1 MAAEHVI
8 DIVVETKDNV
18 SPGLDR
24 ANKKLRGFEQSVEKT
39 QARLKNFAKADYEV
53 VLRAIDRITP
63 AGSRARETLRSIT
76 GRTYN
81 ATIGAIDRTAIKVRE
96 AQARLTALTGKA
108 WMVTIAAKNTISEK
122 ASGAVNGAM
131 QSVTGFSGQMIAGAG
146 IGYGI
151 YDTVKTYKD
160 FQQQMSAVAAIS
172 GASGAELDALTAKA
186 KEMGAVTSFSATE
199 SAKAFEYMGMAGWK
213 SEDMISGIAGIMNLA
228 AASGEELGRVS
239 DIVTDALT
247 AFGLKASD
255 SAHFADVL
263 AQAATNSNTNVGMM
277 GYTFKYAAPIAGALG
292 YSIEDVGVA
301 IGLMANAGIKGEQA
315 GTSLRKIF
323 SSIASP
329 ADQAAQIL
337 EDWGISA
344 TDASGNVK
352 PLLGT
357 MKELRAQF
365 KLLTKT
371 EQLDRAYSL
380 VGEEAKSGFLAMMNA
395 SDADFDKLV
404 ESLNNAEGAAQKMA
418 DIRLDNL
425 AGDMEQLGGAW
436 ETFQLSIMEG
446 KGADGLRDFVQGV
459 SKDLERL
466 NKYLEDGF
474 DITDV
479 GRLALDILTQLK
491 NKFLELDG
499 VGSVLAGGVLA
510 AGLYKIVRLA
520 EKAGKFIKE
529 ASAGNVTGKA
539 TEVLGET
546 AASVKSMIVHAQSV
560 VVNGSG
566 AGAGGAGKAP
576 TNSKGSKSPSTEIP
590 VNPKG
595 SRLPTA
601 EVPTNPKG
609 SKLPS
614 ADIPTT
620 PKGGA
625 VPKTSSRLGG
635 GAKILGRGAAI
646 AGLAL
651 GAYSIYQENQQAIA
665 EAQAASDGS
674 EESIAHIK
682 EIERENTNRM
692 GASVGSTGGMLAGG
706 FAGAKAGAVIGGGI
720 GALFGGV
727 GAAPGAAIG
736 GFLGGIGGAVAG
748 SELGESIGGQFAE
761 ISDTVSGV
769 WSSIK
774 SGASETWSG
783 VKAGASETWD
793 WIGNSASQAA
803 QYAGKQWSAL
813 ENWIGDS
820 ASQAAQYV
828 GDRWNGLK
836 DCVVDALS
844 PVRVAVEDV
853 INVIVGL
860 GAVVWSMIKPYWDE
874 GAAFIASVMQGIVDV
889 VSAAWQWIK
898 DSATAVWREI
908 TEQVSAA
915 WESVCALLAS
925 AGEWFLSAVWQP
937 ISDFASDT
945 WEAIKEIV
953 ITAWESVCATWAE
966 ASAWFLSAVW
976 QPITDGV
983 SYVWAFTV
991 GAFSDAWDS
1000 ICAVWGIASAW
1011 FDSTVWQPTSTAVD
1025 TVRAAISDAFR
1036 SAYDFV
1042 TGLFGGIAGWF
1053 EENVIGPIRNKFD
1066 ELRSIGSGI
1075 TGLAGSGGG
1084 SEAPHAA
1091 GGIFHAPHR
1100 GIVAENGPEAVIP
1113 LNDRTRGIR
1122 ILECAATMMGVD
1134 VDGIERENA
1143 NPKGTPLGS
1152 TGSFAGAKTGEVIS
1166 AFFVG
1171 NEAPYATGGRFFA
1184 LHRGIVAE
1192 NESKAIAPMID
1203 HTPELGIFERV
1214 ATMMGL
1220 DFGDGMDNPF
1230 TGDDTDNTIPL
1241 TVPTAL
1247 VDAPQSV
1254 SIELGGISIP
1264 ITISGGS
1271 TDAQSVVQAIR
1282 ENLEDIA
1289 DDIGGQLADKV
1300 ASIFGNQPVMNAR

>member
-1 MAAEHVI
+1 MPAEHII

-24 ANKKLRGFEQSVEKT
+24 ANKKLRGFEKSIERT
-39 QARLKNFAKADYEV
+39 QARLKDFTKADYEV
-53 VLRAIDRITP
+53 MLRAIDRVTP
-63 AGSRARETLRSIT
+63 VGSRAREMLRSIT
-76 GRTYN
+76 GRTYS

-96 AQARLTALTGKA
+96 ARARLTALTGKA

-122 ASGAVNGAM
+122 ASGAVNGVV
-131 QSVTGFSGQMIAGAG
+131 QSVTGMGAQMIAGAG

-160 FQQQMSAVAAIS
+160 FQQQMSTVAAIS
-172 GASGAELDALTAKA
+172 GASGSELDALTAKA
-186 KEMGAVTSFSATE
+186 KEMGASTSFSATE
-199 SAKAFEYMGMAGWK
+199 AAKAFEYMGMAGWK
-213 SEDMISGIAGIMNLA
+213 SSEMMSGIAGIMNLA
-228 AASGEELGRVS
+228 AASGEELASVS

-292 YSIEDVGVA
+292 YSIEDVGAA

-329 ADQAAQIL
+329 AADAARIL
-337 EDWGISA
+337 DAWGISA

-365 KLLTKT
+365 KGLTKT
-371 EQLDRAYSL
+371 EQLDKAYSL

-436 ETFQLSIMEG
+436 ETFQLSVMEG
-446 KGADGLRDFVQGV
+446 KGADGLRSFVKGV
-459 SKDLERL
+459 TKDIDRL
-466 NKYLEDGF
+466 NEYLKDGL
-474 DITDV
+474 DITDI
-479 GRLALDILTQLK
+479 GRLALDIITQLK

-560 VVNGSG
+560 IVNGGG
-566 AGAGGAGKAP
+566 AGAGGAGQSGKAP
-576 TNSKGSKSPSTEIP
+576 SNPKGSKSPSTEIP

-595 SRLPTA
+595 SRLPTV

-625 VPKTSSRLGG
+625 VPKTSSHLGG
-635 GAKILGRGAAI
+635 GAKMLGRGAAI

-651 GAYSIYQENQQAIA
+651 GAYEAYSIYEENKQRSE
-665 EAQAASDGS
+665 EAQKAIDAIDKRMDDKVRSGERVTVDDVLEWGAAD
-674 EESIAHIK
+674 AQK
-682 EIERENTNRM
+682 REIDRENTNRM

-774 SGASETWSG
+774 SGASETWQ
-783 VKAGASETWD
+783 
-793 WIGNSASQAA
+793 WISNSASQTV
-803 QYAGKQWSAL
+803 QHL
-813 ENWIGDS
+813 GD
-820 ASQAAQYV
+820 Q
-828 GDRWNGLK
+828 WNGFK
-836 DCVVDALS
+836 DYVVDALS
-844 PVRVAVEDV
+844 PVRMVVEDV

-860 GAVVWSMIKPYWDE
+860 GAVLWSLIKPYWDE
-874 GAAFIASVMQGIVDV
+874 GAAFVASVMQEIADTA
-889 VSAAWQWIK
+889 SFAWQWIK
-898 DSATAVWREI
+898 DAATAVWEDI
-908 TEQVSAA
+908 TTLVSAA
-915 WESVCALLAS
+915 WDVICTFFAP
-925 AGEWFLSAVWQP
+925 AGEWFLSTVWQP
-937 ISDFASDT
+937 ISDFANAA
-945 WEAIKEIV
+945 WEVIREAV
-953 ITAWESVCATWAE
+953 ITV
-966 ASAWFLSAVW
+966 
-976 QPITDGV
+976 
-983 SYVWAFTV
+983 
-991 GAFSDAWDS
+991 WDS

-1011 FDSTVWQPTSTAVD
+1011 FDSTVWQPTSTAAD
-1025 TVRAAISDAFR
+1025 TVRAAISDAFQ

-1042 TGLFGGIAGWF
+1042 TGLFSGIGSWF
-1053 EENVIGPIRNKFD
+1053 DENVVKPVSKKLE

-1075 TGLAGSGGG
+1075 TGLVGSGGR

-1100 GIVAENGPEAVIP
+1100 GIVAENGPEAIIP
-1113 LNDRTRGIR
+1113 LRDRNRGLD
-1122 ILECAATMMGVD
+1122 ILERA
-1134 VDGIERENA
+1134 
-1143 NPKGTPLGS
+1143 
-1152 TGSFAGAKTGEVIS
+1152 
-1166 AFFVG
+1166 
-1171 NEAPYATGGRFFA
+1171 
-1184 LHRGIVAE
+1184 
-1192 NESKAIAPMID
+1192 
-1203 HTPELGIFERV
+1203 

-1220 DFGDGMDNPF
+1220 DFGDGMDNLF
-1230 TGDDTDNTIPL
+1230 AGDDTDNTIPL
-1241 TVPTAL
+1241 TAPTAA

-1271 TDAQSVVQAIR
+1271 MDAQSVVQAIR

>member
-8 DIVVETKDNV
+8 DIVVQTQDNV

-24 ANKKLRGFEQSVEKT
+24 ASKKLRGFDKSVEKT
-39 QARLKNFAKADYEV
+39 QARLKEFAKADYEV

-63 AGSRARETLRSIT
+63 VGSRARETLRGIT
-76 GRTYN
+76 GCTYN

-122 ASGAVNGAM
+122 ASGAVNGAV
-131 QSVTGFSGQMIAGAG
+131 QSVTGMGAQMIAGAG

-277 GYTFKYAAPIAGALG
+277 GYTFKYVAPIAGTLG

-301 IGLMANAGIKGEQA
+301 IGLMANQGIKGEQA
-315 GTSLRKIF
+315 GTTLRKIF

-329 ADQAAQIL
+329 ADQAVQIL
-337 EDWGISA
+337 DEWGISA
-344 TDASGNVK
+344 TDANGNVK

-365 KLLTKT
+365 KTLSKT

-446 KGADGLRDFVQGV
+446 KGADGLRSFIQGV
-459 SKDLERL
+459 SKDIDRL
-466 NKYLEDGF
+466 NEYLKDGL
-474 DITDV
+474 DISDV

-499 VGSVLAGGVLA
+499 IGSVLAGGVLA

-529 ASAGNVTGKA
+529 ASAGNIAGKA
-539 TEVLGET
+539 AESIGDT
-546 AASVKSMIVHAQSV
+546 AASVRSMVVHAQSV
-560 VVNGSG
+560 VVNGGSG
-566 AGAGGAGKAP
+566 GSAAGVPGK
-576 TNSKGSKSPSTEIP
+576 T
-590 VNPKG
+590 
-595 SRLPTA
+595 
-601 EVPTNPKG
+601 PTNPKG

-614 ADIPTT
+614 NDIPVNPKGSKLPSAEIPTNI
-620 PKGGA
+620 KGGA
-625 VPKTSSRLGG
+625 VPKGASRFGG
-635 GAKILGRGAAI
+635 STKMLGRGAAI

-651 GAYSIYQENQQAIA
+651 GAYEAYSIYQENQQALA

-682 EIERENTNRM
+682 EIEHDNTNRM
-692 GASVGSTGGMLAGG
+692 GASVGGTGGMLAGG
-706 FAGAKAGAVIGGGI
+706 LVGAKAGAAIGGGI

-736 GFLGGIGGAVAG
+736 GFLGGIGGAIAG

-769 WSSIK
+769 WN
-774 SGASETWSG
+774 G

-793 WIGNSASQAA
+793 WIGNSASSVA
-803 QYAGKQWSAL
+803 QSVGNSITETWD
-813 ENWIGDS
+813 WICDE
-820 ASQAAQYV
+820 AEEAVQYV
-828 GDRWNGLK
+828 DGQWEGFKSYISN
-836 DCVVDALS
+836 VLS
-844 PVRVAVEDV
+844 PVRMVIEDA
-853 INVIVGL
+853 INVVVGL
-860 GAVVWSMIKPYWDE
+860 GAVVWWAIKPYWDA
-874 GAAFIASVMQGIVDV
+874 GVAFISSVLQSIADT
-889 VSAAWQWIK
+889 ANEAWQWIR
-898 DSATAVWREI
+898 DGASEVWMEI
-908 TEQVSAA
+908 TNTVASAWQSIKDTASEA
-915 WESVCALLAS
+915 WSAITEVVLDAWAS
-925 AGEWFLSAVWQP
+925 ICDFFTPAGEWFLSSVWQPIADFANAAWEMIREAVITVWDSICALWGAASAWFDAMVWQP
-937 ISDFASDT
+937 IS
-945 WEAIKEIV
+945 
-953 ITAWESVCATWAE
+953 
-966 ASAWFLSAVW
+966 
-976 QPITDGV
+976 
-983 SYVWAFTV
+983 
-991 GAFSDAWDS
+991 
-1000 ICAVWGIASAW
+1000 
-1011 FDSTVWQPTSTAVD
+1011 TAVD
-1025 TVRAAISDAFR
+1025 AARAAISDAFQ

-1053 EENVIGPIRNKFD
+1053 EENVIGPISKKFD
-1066 ELRSIGSGI
+1066 ELRRIGSGI
-1075 TGLAGSGGG
+1075 TGLVGSGGG

-1100 GIVAENGPEAVIP
+1100 GIVAENGPEAIIP
-1113 LNDRTRGIR
+1113 LNDRTRGLD
-1122 ILECAATMMGVD
+1122 ILERA
-1134 VDGIERENA
+1134 
-1143 NPKGTPLGS
+1143 
-1152 TGSFAGAKTGEVIS
+1152 
-1166 AFFVG
+1166 
-1171 NEAPYATGGRFFA
+1171 
-1184 LHRGIVAE
+1184 
-1192 NESKAIAPMID
+1192 
-1203 HTPELGIFERV
+1203 

-1220 DFGDGMDNPF
+1220 DFGDEMDF
-1230 TGDDTDNTIPL
+1230 TPDESGESAPL
-1241 TVPTAL
+1241 IAPISTGN
-1247 VDAPQSV
+1247 APQSV
-1254 SIELGGISIP
+1254 SVELGGISIP
-1264 ITISGGS
+1264 ITISGGPM
-1271 TDAQSVVQAIR
+1271 DAQGVVQAIR

-1300 ASIFGNQPVMNAR
+1300 ASIFGNQPVMNAG

>member
-8 DIVVETKDNV
+8 DIVVQTQDNV

-24 ANKKLRGFEQSVEKT
+24 ASKKLRGFDKSVEKT
-39 QARLKNFAKADYEV
+39 QARLKEFAKADYEV
-53 VLRAIDRITP
+53 VLRAIDRVTP
-63 AGSRARETLRSIT
+63 VGSRAREMLRGIT

-81 ATIGAIDRTAIKVRE
+81 TTIGAIDRTAIKVRE

-122 ASGAVNGAM
+122 ASGAVNGAV
-131 QSVTGFSGQMIAGAG
+131 QSVTGMGAQMIAGAG

-151 YDTVKTYKD
+151 YDTIKTYKD
-160 FQQQMSAVAAIS
+160 FQQQMSTVAAIS
-172 GASGAELDALTAKA
+172 GATGGELDALTAKA
-186 KEMGAVTSFSATE
+186 KEMGAITSFSATE

-228 AASGEELGRVS
+228 AASGEELGHVS

-337 EDWGISA
+337 EEWGISA

-365 KLLTKT
+365 KGLTQA

-446 KGADGLRDFVQGV
+446 KGADGLRSFIQGV
-459 SKDLERL
+459 SKDIDRL
-466 NKYLEDGF
+466 NEYLKDGL
-474 DITDV
+474 DISDV

-499 VGSVLAGGVLA
+499 IGSVLAGGVLA

-529 ASAGNVTGKA
+529 ASAGNVAGKTA
-539 TEVLGET
+539 ESLGDT
-546 AASVKSMIVHAQSV
+546 AASVKSMIVHAQTV
-560 VVNGSG
+560 VVNGNGGGSA
-566 AGAGGAGKAP
+566 AGAPGRSGKAP
-576 TNSKGSKSPSTEIP
+576 TNPKGSKIPSADIP

-595 SRLPTA
+595 SKLPTSD
-601 EVPTNPKG
+601 VPVNPRTGAPRVG
-609 SKLPS
+609 S
-614 ADIPTT
+614 
-620 PKGGA
+620 
-625 VPKTSSRLGG
+625 
-635 GAKILGRGAAI
+635 GAKMLGRGAAI

-651 GAYSIYQENQQAIA
+651 GAYEAYSIYEENKQRSE
-665 EAQAASDGS
+665 EAQSAIDAVNSRMEDKARAGIYGDPTDTLEWS
-674 EESIAHIK
+674 NAVQQK
-682 EIERENTNRM
+682 REIERENTNRM

-706 FAGAKAGAVIGGGI
+706 LVGAKAGAAIGGGI

-736 GFLGGIGGAVAG
+736 GFLGGIGGAIAG

-761 ISDTVSGV
+761 ISEAAGGA

-774 SGASETWSG
+774 SGASDAWS
-783 VKAGASETWD
+783 
-793 WIGNSASQAA
+793 WISNSANQAV
-803 QYAGKQWSAL
+803 
-813 ENWIGDS
+813 
-820 ASQAAQYV
+820 QYV
-828 GDRWNGLK
+828 GDQWNSFK
-836 DCVVDALS
+836 DYIGNALS
-844 PVRVAVEDV
+844 PARMVVEDI

-860 GAVVWSMIKPYWDE
+860 GAVIWSMIKPYWDE
-874 GAAFIASVMQGIVDV
+874 GAAFISSVAQEIADAA
-889 VSAAWQWIK
+889 SAAWQWIK
-898 DSATAVWREI
+898 DSAAEVWAGI
-908 TEQVSAA
+908 TELVSAA
-915 WESVCALLAS
+915 WESICEFFTP
-925 AGEWFLSAVWQP
+925 AGEWFASTVWQP
-937 ISDFASDT
+937 ISDFASAAWT
-945 WEAIKEIV
+945 AIREAV
-953 ITAWESVCATWAE
+953 ITAWDSVCALW
-966 ASAWFLSAVW
+966 
-976 QPITDGV
+976 GV
-983 SYVWAFTV
+983 
-991 GAFSDAWDS
+991 
-1000 ICAVWGIASAW
+1000 ASAW
-1011 FDSTVWQPTSTAVD
+1011 FDTTVWQPISTAVD
-1025 TVRAAISDAFR
+1025 AARAAISDAFQN
-1036 SAYDFV
+1036 AYNFI
-1042 TGLFGGIAGWF
+1042 TGLFSGIGTWF
-1053 EENVIGPIRNKFD
+1053 DENVIKPISKKFD
-1066 ELRSIGSGI
+1066 ELRNIGSGI
-1075 TGLAGSGGG
+1075 TGLVGSGVG
-1084 SEAPHAA
+1084 SEAPHAT

-1100 GIVAENGPEAVIP
+1100 GIVAENGPEAIIP
-1113 LNDRTRGIR
+1113 LNDRTRGLD
-1122 ILECAATMMGVD
+1122 ILERA
-1134 VDGIERENA
+1134 
-1143 NPKGTPLGS
+1143 
-1152 TGSFAGAKTGEVIS
+1152 
-1166 AFFVG
+1166 
-1171 NEAPYATGGRFFA
+1171 
-1184 LHRGIVAE
+1184 
-1192 NESKAIAPMID
+1192 
-1203 HTPELGIFERV
+1203 

-1220 DFGDGMDNPF
+1220 DFGNEMDF
-1230 TGDDTDNTIPL
+1230 TPDESGESAPL
-1241 TVPTAL
+1241 ITPVSAGN
-1247 VDAPQSV
+1247 APQSV
-1254 SIELGGISIP
+1254 SIDMGGISIP
-1264 ITISGGS
+1264 ITISGS
-1271 TDAQSVVQAIR
+1271 SMDAQSIVQAIR

-1300 ASIFGNQPVMNAR
+1300 ASIFGNQAVMNAR

>member
-53 VLRAIDRITP
+53 MLRAIDRVTP
-63 AGSRARETLRSIT
+63 VGSRAREMLRSIT
-76 GRTYN
+76 GRTYS

-122 ASGAVNGAM
+122 ASGAVSGVV
-131 QSVTGFSGQMIAGAG
+131 QSVTGMGAQMIAGAG

-160 FQQQMSAVAAIS
+160 FQQQMSTVAAIS
-172 GASGAELDALTAKA
+172 GASGSELDALTAKA
-186 KEMGAVTSFSATE
+186 KEMGASTSFSATE
-199 SAKAFEYMGMAGWK
+199 AAKAFEYMGMAGWK
-213 SEDMISGIAGIMNLA
+213 SSEMMSGIAGIMNLA
-228 AASGEELGRVS
+228 AASGEELASVS

-263 AQAATNSNTNVGMM
+263 AQAATSSNTNVGMM

-329 ADQAAQIL
+329 AADAARIL
-337 EDWGISA
+337 DAWGISA

-365 KLLTKT
+365 KGLTKT
-371 EQLDRAYSL
+371 EQLDKAYSL

-446 KGADGLRDFVQGV
+446 KGADGLRSFVKGV
-459 SKDLERL
+459 TKDIDRL
-466 NKYLEDGF
+466 NEYLKDGL
-474 DITDV
+474 DITDI

-491 NKFLELDG
+491 DKFLELDG

-520 EKAGKFIKE
+520 EKARKFIKE
-529 ASAGNVTGKA
+529 ASAGNITGKA
-539 TEVLGET
+539 TEVISDT
-546 AASVKSMIVHAQSV
+546 ATSVKSMVVHAQSV

-566 AGAGGAGKAP
+566 GGGSAAGVPGRSGKASKS
-576 TNSKGSKSPSTEIP
+576 SKGSKLPSTEIP
-590 VNPKG
+590 M
-595 SRLPTA
+595 
-601 EVPTNPKG
+601 NPKG
-609 SKLPS
+609 SKLSTSDVP
-614 ADIPTT
+614 INPR
-620 PKGGA
+620 GGA
-625 VPKTSSRLGG
+625 SRFG
-635 GAKILGRGAAI
+635 GAKMLGRGAAI

-651 GAYSIYQENQQAIA
+651 GAYEAYSIYEENKQRSE
-665 EAQAASDGS
+665 EAQSAIDAVNSRMEDKARAGIYGDPTDTLEWS
-674 EESIAHIK
+674 NAVQQK
-682 EIERENTNRM
+682 REIERDNTNRM

-706 FAGAKAGAVIGGGI
+706 WLGAKAGAAIGGGI
-720 GALFGGV
+720 GSLFGGV
-727 GAAPGAAIG
+727 GAIPGAAIG
-736 GFLGGIGGAVAG
+736 GTIGMFAGSIAG

-761 ISDTVSGV
+761 ISDTVGGV

-774 SGASETWSG
+774 SGASETWSWLSNSVSQAVEYIG
-783 VKAGASETWD
+783 DQWNGFKD
-793 WIGNSASQAA
+793 YIGN
-803 QYAGKQWSAL
+803 
-813 ENWIGDS
+813 
-820 ASQAAQYV
+820 
-828 GDRWNGLK
+828 
-836 DCVVDALS
+836 ALS
-844 PVRVAVEDV
+844 PVRMVVEDV

-860 GAVVWSMIKPYWDE
+860 GAVLWSLIKPYWDE
-874 GAAFIASVMQGIVDV
+874 GIAFISAAMQGMADTA
-889 VSAAWQWIK
+889 SAAWQWIK
-898 DSATAVWREI
+898 DSATEIWEEI
-908 TEQVSAA
+908 TALVS
-915 WESVCALLAS
+915 V
-925 AGEWFLSAVWQP
+925 
-937 ISDFASDT
+937 
-945 WEAIKEIV
+945 
-953 ITAWESVCATWAE
+953 
-966 ASAWFLSAVW
+966 
-976 QPITDGV
+976 
-983 SYVWAFTV
+983 
-991 GAFSDAWDS
+991 AWDS
-1000 ICAVWGIASAW
+1000 ICAVFTPAAEWYMSTVWQPILDFAVDTWAGILVTISAAWDAICAIWGVASAW
-1011 FDSTVWQPTSTAVD
+1011 FDAMVWQPISTAVD
-1025 TVRAAISDAFR
+1025 AVRAAIAGAFQ

-1042 TGLFGGIAGWF
+1042 TGLFSGIGSWF
-1053 EENVIGPIRNKFD
+1053 DENVVKPVSKKLE

-1075 TGLAGSGGG
+1075 TGLVGSGGS

-1100 GIVAENGPEAVIP
+1100 GIVAENGPEAIIP
-1113 LNDRTRGIR
+1113 LRDRNRGLD
-1122 ILECAATMMGVD
+1122 ILERAA
-1134 VDGIERENA
+1134 A
-1143 NPKGTPLGS
+1143 
-1152 TGSFAGAKTGEVIS
+1152 
-1166 AFFVG
+1166 
-1171 NEAPYATGGRFFA
+1171 
-1184 LHRGIVAE
+1184 
-1192 NESKAIAPMID
+1192 
-1203 HTPELGIFERV
+1203 
-1214 ATMMGL
+1214 MMGL
-1220 DFGDGMDNPF
+1220 DFGDGLDFASSEFAENAPLSAPVSA
-1230 TGDDTDNTIPL
+1230 GNT
-1241 TVPTAL
+1241 A
-1247 VDAPQSV
+1247 QSV
-1254 SIELGGISIP
+1254 SIDMGGISIP
-1264 ITISGGS
+1264 ITISGNS
-1271 TDAQSVVQAIR
+1271 ADAQSVVQAIR

-1289 DDIGGQLADKV
+1289 DDIGGQLADKM
-1300 ASIFGNQPVMNAR
+1300 AAILANQPVMNAG

>member
-53 VLRAIDRITP
+53 VLRAIDRVTP

-76 GRTYN
+76 GRSYN

-131 QSVTGFSGQMIAGAG
+131 QSVTGMGAQMIAGAG

-186 KEMGAVTSFSATE
+186 KEMGAITSFSATE

-213 SEDMISGIAGIMNLA
+213 TEDMLSGIAGIMNLA

-247 AFGLKASD
+247 AFGLQAAD
-255 SAHFADVL
+255 SGHFADVL
-263 AQAATNSNTNVGMM
+263 AAASSNSNTNVSMM
-277 GYTFKYAAPIAGALG
+277 GETFKYVAPLAGSLG
-292 YSIEDVGVA
+292 YSIVDVSVA
-301 IGLMANAGIKGEQA
+301 IGILANSGIKGEKA
-315 GTSLRKIF
+315 GTGLTAVF
-323 SSIASP
+323 NGLSSP
-329 ADQAAQIL
+329 TKQAKAAMDEL
-337 EDWGISA
+337 GISMFDSA
-344 TDASGNVK
+344 GKARPLRDVLGNLREAFAGLSQEEKMKYAYDLAGVDGMK
-352 PLLGT
+352 TIQLL
-357 MKELRAQF
+357 
-365 KLLTKT
+365 
-371 EQLDRAYSL
+371 
-380 VGEEAKSGFLAMMNA
+380 VNA
-395 SDADFDKLV
+395 SASDYEKLTEAITNAD
-404 ESLNNAEGAAQKMA
+404 GAARKMA
-418 DIRLDNL
+418 ETRMDNL
-425 AGDMEQLGGAW
+425 AGDMEQLGGVW

-446 KGADGLRDFVQGV
+446 KGADGLRSFVKGV
-459 SKDLERL
+459 TKDIDRL
-466 NKYLEDGF
+466 NEYLKDGL

-529 ASAGNVTGKA
+529 ASAGNVAGKA

-560 VVNGSG
+560 IVNGGG
-566 AGAGGAGKAP
+566 AGAGGAGHSGKVP

-595 SRLPTA
+595 SRLPST

-635 GAKILGRGAAI
+635 GAKMLGRGAGI
-646 AGLAL
+646 IGLGL
-651 GAYSIYQENQQAIA
+651 GAYEAYSVYQENQQALA

-674 EESIAHIK
+674 EESLAHIK
-682 EIERENTNRM
+682 EIEHDNTNRM

-706 FAGAKAGAVIGGGI
+706 WLGAKAGAAIGGGI
-720 GALFGGV
+720 GSLFGAV
-727 GAAPGAAIG
+727 GAIPGAAIG
-736 GFLGGIGGAVAG
+736 GTIGMFAGSIAG

-761 ISDTVSGV
+761 ISDIGGV

-774 SGASETWSG
+774 SGASETWSWL
-783 VKAGASETWD
+783 SS
-793 WIGNSASQAA
+793 SASQAVE
-803 QYAGKQWSAL
+803 Y
-813 ENWIGDS
+813 IGD
-820 ASQAAQYV
+820 Q
-828 GDRWNGLK
+828 WNGFK
-836 DCVVDALS
+836 DYVVDALS
-844 PVRVAVEDV
+844 PVRMVVEDV

-860 GAVVWSMIKPYWDE
+860 GAVLWSLIKPYWDE
-874 GAAFIASVMQGIVDV
+874 GAAFVASVMQEIADTA
-889 VSAAWQWIK
+889 SFAWQWIK
-898 DSATAVWREI
+898 DAATAVWEDI
-908 TEQVSAA
+908 TTLVSAA
-915 WESVCALLAS
+915 WDAICAFFAP
-925 AGEWFLSAVWQP
+925 AGEWFLSTVWQP
-937 ISDFASDT
+937 ISDFANAE
-945 WEAIKEIV
+945 WEVIQEVV
-953 ITAWESVCATWAE
+953 IT
-966 ASAWFLSAVW
+966 
-976 QPITDGV
+976 
-983 SYVWAFTV
+983 
-991 GAFSDAWDS
+991 AWDS

-1011 FDSTVWQPTSTAVD
+1011 FDSTVWQPTSTAAD
-1025 TVRAAISDAFR
+1025 TVRAAISDAFQ

-1053 EENVIGPIRNKFD
+1053 EENVIGPISKKFD
-1066 ELRSIGSGI
+1066 ELRRIGSGI
-1075 TGLAGSGGG
+1075 TGLVGSGGG

-1100 GIVAENGPEAVIP
+1100 GIVAENGPEAIIP
-1113 LNDRTRGIR
+1113 LNDRTRGLD
-1122 ILECAATMMGVD
+1122 ILERA
-1134 VDGIERENA
+1134 
-1143 NPKGTPLGS
+1143 
-1152 TGSFAGAKTGEVIS
+1152 
-1166 AFFVG
+1166 
-1171 NEAPYATGGRFFA
+1171 
-1184 LHRGIVAE
+1184 
-1192 NESKAIAPMID
+1192 
-1203 HTPELGIFERV
+1203 

-1220 DFGDGMDNPF
+1220 DFGNEMDF
-1230 TGDDTDNTIPL
+1230 TPDESGESAPL
-1241 TVPTAL
+1241 SAPASAGN
-1247 VDAPQSV
+1247 APQSV
-1254 SIELGGISIP
+1254 SIDMGGISIP

-1300 ASIFGNQPVMNAR
+1300 ASIFGNQSVMNAG

>member
-8 DIVVETKDNV
+8 DIVVQTQDNV

-24 ANKKLRGFEQSVEKT
+24 ASKKLRGFDKSVEKT
-39 QARLKNFAKADYEV
+39 QARLKEFAKADYEV

-63 AGSRARETLRSIT
+63 VGSRARETLRGIT

-122 ASGAVNGAM
+122 ASGAVNGAV
-131 QSVTGFSGQMIAGAG
+131 QSVTGMGAQMIAGAG

-277 GYTFKYAAPIAGALG
+277 GYTFKYVAPIAGTLG

-301 IGLMANAGIKGEQA
+301 IGLMANQGIKGEQA
-315 GTSLRKIF
+315 GTTLRKIF

-329 ADQAAQIL
+329 ADQAVQIL
-337 EDWGISA
+337 DEWGISA
-344 TDASGNVK
+344 TDANGNVK

-365 KLLTKT
+365 KTLSKT

-446 KGADGLRDFVQGV
+446 KGADGLRSFIQGV
-459 SKDLERL
+459 SKDIDRL
-466 NKYLEDGF
+466 NEYLKDGL
-474 DITDV
+474 DISDV

-499 VGSVLAGGVLA
+499 IGSVLAGGVLA

-529 ASAGNVTGKA
+529 ASAGNIAGKA
-539 TEVLGET
+539 AESIGDT
-546 AASVKSMIVHAQSV
+546 AASVRSMVVHAQSV
-560 VVNGSG
+560 VVNGGSG
-566 AGAGGAGKAP
+566 GSAAGVPGK
-576 TNSKGSKSPSTEIP
+576 T
-590 VNPKG
+590 
-595 SRLPTA
+595 
-601 EVPTNPKG
+601 PTNPKG

-614 ADIPTT
+614 NDIPVNPKGSKLPSAEIPTNI
-620 PKGGA
+620 KGGA
-625 VPKTSSRLGG
+625 VPKGASRFGG
-635 GAKILGRGAAI
+635 STKMLGRGAAI

-651 GAYSIYQENQQAIA
+651 GAYEAYSIYQENQQALA

-682 EIERENTNRM
+682 EIEHDNTNRM
-692 GASVGSTGGMLAGG
+692 GASVGGTGGMLAGG
-706 FAGAKAGAVIGGGI
+706 LVGAKAGAAIGGGI

-736 GFLGGIGGAVAG
+736 GFLGGIGGAIAG

-769 WSSIK
+769 WN
-774 SGASETWSG
+774 G

-793 WIGNSASQAA
+793 WIGNSASSVA
-803 QYAGKQWSAL
+803 QSVGNSITETWD
-813 ENWIGDS
+813 WICDE
-820 ASQAAQYV
+820 AEEAVQYV
-828 GDRWNGLK
+828 DGQWEGFKSYISN
-836 DCVVDALS
+836 VLS
-844 PVRVAVEDV
+844 PVRMVIEDA
-853 INVIVGL
+853 INVVVGL
-860 GAVVWSMIKPYWDE
+860 GAVVWWAIKPYWDA
-874 GAAFIASVMQGIVDV
+874 GVAFISSVLQSIADT
-889 VSAAWQWIK
+889 ANEAWQWIR
-898 DSATAVWREI
+898 DGASEVWMEI
-908 TEQVSAA
+908 TNTVASAWQSIKDTASEA
-915 WESVCALLAS
+915 WSAITEVVLDAWAS
-925 AGEWFLSAVWQP
+925 ICDFFTPAGEWFLSSVWQPIADFANAAWEMIREAVITVWDSICALWGAASAWFDAMVWQP
-937 ISDFASDT
+937 IS
-945 WEAIKEIV
+945 
-953 ITAWESVCATWAE
+953 
-966 ASAWFLSAVW
+966 
-976 QPITDGV
+976 
-983 SYVWAFTV
+983 
-991 GAFSDAWDS
+991 
-1000 ICAVWGIASAW
+1000 
-1011 FDSTVWQPTSTAVD
+1011 TAVD
-1025 TVRAAISDAFR
+1025 AARAAISDAFQ

-1053 EENVIGPIRNKFD
+1053 EENVIGPISKKFD
-1066 ELRSIGSGI
+1066 ELRRIGSGI
-1075 TGLAGSGGG
+1075 TGLVGSGGG

-1100 GIVAENGPEAVIP
+1100 GIVAENGPEAIIP
-1113 LNDRTRGIR
+1113 LNDRTRGLD
-1122 ILECAATMMGVD
+1122 ILERA
-1134 VDGIERENA
+1134 
-1143 NPKGTPLGS
+1143 
-1152 TGSFAGAKTGEVIS
+1152 
-1166 AFFVG
+1166 
-1171 NEAPYATGGRFFA
+1171 
-1184 LHRGIVAE
+1184 
-1192 NESKAIAPMID
+1192 
-1203 HTPELGIFERV
+1203 

-1220 DFGDGMDNPF
+1220 DFGDEMDF
-1230 TGDDTDNTIPL
+1230 TPDESGESAPL
-1241 TVPTAL
+1241 IAPISTGN
-1247 VDAPQSV
+1247 APQSV
-1254 SIELGGISIP
+1254 SVELGGISIP
-1264 ITISGGS
+1264 ITISGGPM
-1271 TDAQSVVQAIR
+1271 DAQGVVQAIR

-1300 ASIFGNQPVMNAR
+1300 ASIFGNQPVMNAG

>member
-1 MAAEHVI
+1 MVAEHVI
-8 DIVVETKDNV
+8 DIVVQTQDNV

-24 ANKKLRGFEQSVEKT
+24 ASKKLRGFDKSVEKT
-39 QARLKNFAKADYEV
+39 QARLKEFAKADYEV
-53 VLRAIDRITP
+53 VLRAIDRVTP
-63 AGSRARETLRSIT
+63 VGSRARETLRGIT

-81 ATIGAIDRTAIKVRE
+81 TTIGAIDRTAIKVRE

-122 ASGAVNGAM
+122 ASGAVNGAV
-131 QSVTGFSGQMIAGAG
+131 QSVTGMGAQMIAGAG

-151 YDTVKTYKD
+151 YDTIKTYKD
-160 FQQQMSAVAAIS
+160 FQQQMSTVAAIS
-172 GASGAELDALTAKA
+172 GATGGELDALTAKA
-186 KEMGAVTSFSATE
+186 KEMGAITSFSATE

-228 AASGEELGRVS
+228 AASGEELGHVS

-337 EDWGISA
+337 EEWGISA

-365 KLLTKT
+365 KGLTQT

-446 KGADGLRDFVQGV
+446 KGADGLRSFVQGV
-459 SKDLERL
+459 SKDIDRL
-466 NKYLEDGF
+466 NEYLKDGL
-474 DITDV
+474 DISDV

-499 VGSVLAGGVLA
+499 IGSVLAGGVLA

-520 EKAGKFIKE
+520 KKAGKFIKE
-529 ASAGNVTGKA
+529 ASAGNIAGKA
-539 TEVLGET
+539 AESIGDT
-546 AASVKSMIVHAQSV
+546 AASVRSMVVHAQSV
-560 VVNGSG
+560 VVNGSSG
-566 AGAGGAGKAP
+566 GSAAGVPGKTP
-576 TNSKGSKSPSTEIP
+576 T
-590 VNPKG
+590 NPKG
-595 SRLPTA
+595 GKLPSNDIP
-601 EVPTNPKG
+601 VNPKG

-614 ADIPTT
+614 AEIPTNT
-620 PKGGA
+620 KGGVVPKG
-625 VPKTSSRLGG
+625 SSRFGG
-635 GAKILGRGAAI
+635 GTKMLGRGAAI

-651 GAYSIYQENQQAIA
+651 GAYEAYSVYEENQQALA

-674 EESIAHIK
+674 EESISRIK
-682 EIERENTNRM
+682 EVEHDNTNRM

-706 FAGAKAGAVIGGGI
+706 LVGAKAGAAIGGGI

-736 GFLGGIGGAVAG
+736 GFLGGIGGAIAG

-761 ISDTVSGV
+761 ISEAAGGA

-774 SGASETWSG
+774 SGASDAWS
-783 VKAGASETWD
+783 
-793 WIGNSASQAA
+793 WISNSANQAV
-803 QYAGKQWSAL
+803 
-813 ENWIGDS
+813 
-820 ASQAAQYV
+820 QYV
-828 GDRWNGLK
+828 GDQWNSFK
-836 DCVVDALS
+836 DYIGNALS
-844 PVRVAVEDV
+844 PARMVVEDI

-860 GAVVWSMIKPYWDE
+860 GAVIWSMIKPYWDE
-874 GAAFIASVMQGIVDV
+874 GAAFISSIAQEIADAA
-889 VSAAWQWIK
+889 SAAWQWIK
-898 DSATAVWREI
+898 DSAADVWAGI
-908 TEQVSAA
+908 TELISAA
-915 WESVCALLAS
+915 WESICEFFTP
-925 AGEWFLSAVWQP
+925 AGEWFASTVWQP
-937 ISDFASDT
+937 ISDFASAAWT
-945 WEAIKEIV
+945 VIREAV
-953 ITAWESVCATWAE
+953 ITAWDSVCALW
-966 ASAWFLSAVW
+966 
-976 QPITDGV
+976 GV
-983 SYVWAFTV
+983 
-991 GAFSDAWDS
+991 
-1000 ICAVWGIASAW
+1000 ASAW
-1011 FDSTVWQPTSTAVD
+1011 FDTTVWQPISTAVD
-1025 TVRAAISDAFR
+1025 AARAAISDAFQN
-1036 SAYDFV
+1036 AYDFI
-1042 TGLFGGIAGWF
+1042 TGLFSGIGTWF
-1053 EENVIGPIRNKFD
+1053 DENVIKPISKKFD
-1066 ELRSIGSGI
+1066 ELRNIGSGI
-1075 TGLAGSGGG
+1075 TGLVGSGVG
-1084 SEAPHAA
+1084 SEAPHAT

-1100 GIVAENGPEAVIP
+1100 GIVAENGPEAIIP
-1113 LNDRTRGIR
+1113 LNDRTRGLD
-1122 ILECAATMMGVD
+1122 ILERA
-1134 VDGIERENA
+1134 
-1143 NPKGTPLGS
+1143 
-1152 TGSFAGAKTGEVIS
+1152 
-1166 AFFVG
+1166 
-1171 NEAPYATGGRFFA
+1171 
-1184 LHRGIVAE
+1184 
-1192 NESKAIAPMID
+1192 
-1203 HTPELGIFERV
+1203 

-1220 DFGDGMDNPF
+1220 DFGNEMDF
-1230 TGDDTDNTIPL
+1230 TPDESGESAPLITPVSAENT
-1241 TVPTAL
+1241 
-1247 VDAPQSV
+1247 PQSV
-1254 SIELGGISIP
+1254 SIDMGGISIP
-1264 ITISGGS
+1264 ITISS
-1271 TDAQSVVQAIR
+1271 SSMDAQSIVQAIR

-1300 ASIFGNQPVMNAR
+1300 ASIFGNQAVMNAR